1 MCSFHTCEVGVTMV
15 RISHGRVGIP
25 RRTPGTPKS
34 AWPAVNTAW
43 RAGRKRGAR
52 AGRRSEQGARRRPA
66 EDDRRRPTPA
76 GTPRAPGGDVGRA
89 VPQGRPGHSGLN
101 RRDGTLF
108 SSVRAGF
115 TAPGVLARTP
125 VERSNGDPTFRV
137 NILFPRSPRPLRA
150 RVLLA

>member
-52 AGRRSEQGARRRPA
+52 AGRRSEQGARGRPA

-76 GTPRAPGGDVGRA
+76 GTPRLREGGRGA
-89 VPQGRPGHSGLN
+89 GRPSRPSG
-101 RRDGTLF
+101 
-108 SSVRAGF
+108 
-115 TAPGVLARTP
+115 
-125 VERSNGDPTFRV
+125 
-137 NILFPRSPRPLRA
+137 PLRA
-150 RVLLA
+150 EQTGRDVALECPGGVYGPRRSCSDSRGEEQR